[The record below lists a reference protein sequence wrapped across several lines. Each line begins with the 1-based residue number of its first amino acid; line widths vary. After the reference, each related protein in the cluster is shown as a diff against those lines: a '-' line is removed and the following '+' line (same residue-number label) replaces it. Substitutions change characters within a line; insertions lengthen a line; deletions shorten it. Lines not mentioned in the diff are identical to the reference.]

1 MTNDNTPTDQSPQW
15 EQPGFE
21 DGLDAVAVDLITGH
35 IQQIFADLDP
45 LQLVE
50 AAGLQLSP
58 EDKATVAHLID
69 NATVEIEIDFADETE
84 HPHPH

>member
-1 MTNDNTPTDQSPQW
+1 MTDETNVW

-21 DGLDAVAVDLITGH
+21 NGLDAVAVDLITAH

-50 AAGLQLSP
+50 AAGLDLSA

-69 NATVEIEIDFADETE
+69 HATVEMEIDFSEE
-84 HPHPH
+84 

>member
-1 MTNDNTPTDQSPQW
+1 MTDETDVW

-21 DGLDAVAVDLITGH
+21 DGLDAIAVDLITAH

-50 AAGLQLSP
+50 AAGLDLSA
-58 EDKATVAHLID
+58 EDRRTVAHLID
-69 NATVEIEIDFADETE
+69 NATVELEIDFSGEGDLPHE
-84 HPHPH
+84 H

>member
-1 MTNDNTPTDQSPQW
+1 MTDETEVW

-21 DGLDAVAVDLITGH
+21 NGLDAVAVDLITAH

-50 AAGLQLSP
+50 ADGLDLSP
-58 EDKATVAHLID
+58 EDKKAVADLID
-69 NATVEIEIDFADETE
+69 HATVELEIDFSGEGD
-84 HPHPH
+84 HPHEH